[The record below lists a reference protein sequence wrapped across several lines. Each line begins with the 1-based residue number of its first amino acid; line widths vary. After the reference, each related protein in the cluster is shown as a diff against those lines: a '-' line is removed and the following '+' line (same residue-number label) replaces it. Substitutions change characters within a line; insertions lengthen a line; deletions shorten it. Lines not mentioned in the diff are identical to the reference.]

1 MLRELLLV
9 IQLYPLFMRVHLEMR
24 VLYLDSA
31 VQCSAESARAD
42 KLYVPIIYIVET
54 QFISYRQA

>member
-31 VQCSAESARAD
+31 RAD

>member
-1 MLRELLLV
+1 MSKVPKCVKRTSSGHPTLS
-9 IQLYPLFMRVHLEMR
+9 PFMRVHLEMR
-24 VLYLDSA
+24 VLYLD
-31 VQCSAESARAD
+31 SARAD